1 MKKRAH
7 SSKLKRVDYQV
18 SIVIACIVIF
28 SFSIVFFFNYKITY
42 DDMLYTLEERSN
54 SIYHLVEG
62 YLERTTFHTLA
73 SKEDMDKPGYQDM
86 KRSLE
91 EVKEATGVRYIY
103 TAKKTDEGKYIY
115 LVDGLSSKSD
125 DFRYPGDEI
134 EAEVVKEMDRALK
147 DEIILPKDIKHTTW
161 GVIFVSYYPIHE
173 GDKVVGV
180 LGIEFPAEH
189 QYEAFRMI
197 RIGTPL
203 IAAGAV
209 ILAVIIAVH
218 LFKRISNPTYQDLA
232 NSDFLTGLK
241 NRNAFELDMELI
253 ERQGVN
259 RDMGILVADLN
270 NLKQIN
276 DEQGHQ
282 MGDVYIKKAAEVLRS
297 CIPDSYPIYR
307 IGGDE
312 FNVITHGEQEANV
325 QTMIEE
331 MHRQVQIINKESSLR
346 LSISVGYAFFDPDA
360 DQNFHDTYH
369 RGDHNMYE
377 TKRKMKQHQ
386 KDEETLL

>member
-1 MKKRAH
+1 MKKQVH

-28 SFSIVFFFNYKITY
+28 SFLIVFFFNYKITY
-42 DDMLYTLEERSN
+42 EDMLYTLEERSN
-54 SIYHLVEG
+54 SIYNLVEG

-73 SKEDMDKPGYQDM
+73 TKEDMNKPGYQNM
-86 KRSLE
+86 KQSLE

-103 TAKKTDEGKYIY
+103 TAKKTDDGKYIY
-115 LVDGLSSKSD
+115 LVDGLSSKSK

-134 EAEVVKEMDRALK
+134 EAEVVKELDRALK
-147 DEIILPKDIKHTTW
+147 DEIVLPQDIKHTTW
-161 GVIFVSYYPIHE
+161 GDIFVSYYPIHE

-209 ILAVIIAVH
+209 IVAVMIAVH
-218 LFKRISNPTYQDLA
+218 LFKRISNPTFQDMA

-241 NRNAFELDMELI
+241 NRNAFELNMDLI
-253 ERQGVN
+253 EQRGIQK
-259 RDMGILVADLN
+259 DLGILVADLN
-270 NLKQIN
+270 NLKRIN

-282 MGDVYIKKAAEVLRS
+282 MGDIYIKKAAEVLS
-297 CIPDSYPIYR
+297 ICIPSEHPIYR

-312 FNVITHGEQEANV
+312 FNVIIDGEDEANV
-325 QTMIEE
+325 QKMIET
-331 MHRQVQIINKESSLR
+331 MNQQIQIINKESGMQ
-346 LSISVGYAFFDPDA
+346 LSISVGYAFYDSKIDKC
-360 DQNFHDTYH
+360 FHDTYH

-377 TKRKMKQHQ
+377 AKRKMKQDQ
-386 KDEETLL
+386 KDDGVL

>member
-1 MKKRAH
+1 MKKSIN

-28 SFSIVFFFNYKITY
+28 SFFIVFFFNYKITY

-73 SKEDMDKPGYQDM
+73 TKEDMNKPGYQDM

-115 LVDGLSSKSD
+115 LVDGLSSKSK

-134 EAEVVKEMDRALK
+134 EAEVVKEMDRALN
-147 DEIILPKDIKHTTW
+147 DEIILPQDIKHTTW
-161 GVIFVSYYPIHE
+161 GDIFVSYYPIHE
-173 GDKVVGV
+173 GDEVVGV
-180 LGIEFPAEH
+180 LGIEFSAEH
-189 QYEAFRMI
+189 QYEAFRKI

-218 LFKRISNPTYQDLA
+218 LFKRISNPTYQDMA

-253 ERQGVN
+253 EQQGIPK
-259 RDMGILVADLN
+259 DLGILVADLN

-282 MGDVYIKKAAEVLRS
+282 MGDVYIKKAAEVLRT
-297 CIPDSYPIYR
+297 CIPDRHPIYR

-312 FNVITHGEQEANV
+312 FNVITDGEDEAMV
-325 QTMIEE
+325 QKMIEA
-331 MHRQVQIINKESSLR
+331 MHRQIGVINAESDMR
-346 LSISVGYAFFDPDA
+346 LSISVGYAFFDPKIDER
-360 DQNFHDTYH
+360 FHDTYH

-377 TKRKMKQHQ
+377 AKRKMKQNQ
-386 KDEETLL
+386 KDDAALL